1 MFGVPIKESFDNVI
15 QKDFKIVKDYC
26 TIGEVFEYMVTENK
40 LIIVMDSLSNTIA
53 GYLSILDMSEIIERY
68 DFKYRDV
75 EVKSV
80 LNRDFKLVRSD
91 YDFLS
96 FRDLL
101 DNGAYVN
108 IIIDKDDEIVGYMTE
123 KNIKYNNY
131 STLEEKFVT
140 LKYVTE
146 QINEGIAAID
156 KNGVVILWNKFM
168 EERYDIRASD
178 MVGENMNDFLED
190 TIMERVL
197 TTRESMNDFYYSK
210 KIDDNTDLYGFVQA
224 NPIYYNDEF
233 VGVVC
238 TEVDITDATKL
249 SQELEVANDRLAY
262 LEDEVKSL
270 SKNEFDQIL
279 GKSYPFEKAKNI
291 AKQVAKTNSSIMLNG
306 ESGTGKEVFARAIH
320 KYSEREGTFIPVN
333 CSAIPQEL
341 FESEFFGYAPGAFTG
356 ATKNGKSGI
365 FELAN
370 NGTVFLDEIGDM
382 PLNMQVKL
390 LRVLQE
396 REFMRVGGREMIKVD
411 VRIISAT
418 NKDLKEMVREEKFR
432 EDLFYRLNVVEI
444 KLPPL
449 RERNEDVGILIYHFL
464 EEQCKEN
471 GKPFLKI
478 SKEAF
483 KVLEKYRWKGNIREL
498 KNTIENMVV
507 LSSKP
512 TLEVDDIPE
521 YIIEAVKKPSNVVY
535 PMDLNRAIEILEINK
550 INEALEMSKGNKSK
564 AAKILNIPRTTLY
577 YKINQYN
584 IEN

>member
-1 MFGVPIKESFDNVI
+1 
-15 QKDFKIVKDYC
+15 
-26 TIGEVFEYMVTENK
+26 
-40 LIIVMDSLSNTIA
+40 
-53 GYLSILDMSEIIERY
+53 
-68 DFKYRDV
+68 
-75 EVKSV
+75 
-80 LNRDFKLVRSD
+80 
-91 YDFLS
+91 
-96 FRDLL
+96 
-101 DNGAYVN
+101 
-108 IIIDKDDEIVGYMTE
+108 MTE

>member
-40 LIIVMDSLSNTIA
+40 LIIVMDNLSNTIA

-80 LNRDFKLVRSD
+80 INRDFKLLRSD
-91 YDFLS
+91 YDFSS

-101 DNGAYVN
+101 DNEAYVN

-270 SKNEFDQIL
+270 SKSEFDQIL
-279 GKSYPFEKAKNI
+279 GKSYSFEKAKNI

>member
-26 TIGEVFEYMVTENK
+26 TVGEVFEYMVTENK

-80 LNRDFKLVRSD
+80 LNRDFKLVRND

>member
-80 LNRDFKLVRSD
+80 INRDFKLVRSD
-91 YDFLS
+91 YDFSS